1 MSKFKNYKELDIWQR
16 AFSMSLMIFNLCKKI
31 SFNSVNKVL
40 VNQIVRS
47 TTSIAGNIAE
57 GSGAM
62 SKKDFIN
69 YLHHARKSAL
79 ETDNWLEF
87 IFSTN
92 TVASATKKMLREK
105 SQEIIKIL
113 TTIIKKSKIQ

>member
-1 MSKFKNYKELDIWQR
+1 MSKFKNYKDLDIWQK
-16 AFSMSLMIFNLCKKI
+16 AFNMSLMVFNLCKKI
-31 SFNSVNKVL
+31 PFNSVNKVL

-47 TTSIAGNIAE
+47 VTSIAGNIAE
-57 GSGAM
+57 GSGGATR
-62 SKKDFIN
+62 KDFIN
-69 YLHHARKSAL
+69 YLQNARKSAL

-92 TVASATKKMLREK
+92 KVTSASKKMLKEK

-113 TTIIKKSKIQ
+113 TTIIKKSKLK